1 MSYSDDMIKAIF
13 VKYDK
18 NGDGYISKEELN
30 EVVRE
35 LSFSSS
41 EKEVDEFFA
50 IADTN
55 KDNKLGFDEFSHY
68 VHFQNSELKKVNDVL
83 HLTASALTT
92 IKQLDAVKFPNL
104 GDKSEHHFVVRD
116 SSLNSAEGLAS
127 KLQILFSLGKENKN
141 EDLLK
146 TIDGKLGKEH
156 FLAFKFHVKDKAS
169 VLEKFPELWSA
180 TKEFLRELGSEAAE
194 FLDKTDV
201 DFIEG
206 ADGVFMAFK
215 PKPDTLINN
224 FLNAFNNSTNN
235 LGNLEVAKSL
245 TIASDFDFT
254 NFEDVT
260 FEQLSANRFFIEGCV
275 NSTNQVNALFIPEV
289 RKILSSVNL
298 HKNFA
303 QVSAFISLFCL
314 KSVKSE
320 VIIDTELR
328 AKIFNTLDV
337 KDKDQ
342 KINTANLE
350 SFQKEWEENPT
361 KELLES
367 MEFIKEAIN
376 TLHAANIEGFT
387 LFIQTDNA
395 RVGIHIKANL
405 HKLINRF
412 YPLN

>member
-1 MSYSDDMIKAIF
+1 MSYSDEMIRAIF
-13 VKYDK
+13 TKYDR
-18 NGDGYISKEELN
+18 NGDGFISKEELN
-30 EVVRE
+30 EVVKE
-35 LSFSSS
+35 LSFSAS
-41 EKEVDEFFA
+41 EKEVDEFFV

-55 KDNKLGFDEFSHY
+55 KDNKIGFDEFSHY
-68 VHFQNSELKKVNDVL
+68 VHFQNSELKKINDVL
-83 HLTASALTT
+83 HLTSSALTA
-92 IKQLDAVKFPNL
+92 IKQLDAIKFPNM
-104 GDKSEHHFVVRD
+104 GDKSDHHFVVRD
-116 SSLNSAEGLAS
+116 SSLNSAEGLSS

-169 VLEKFPELWSA
+169 VLEKFPELWSTA
-180 TKEFLRELGSEAAE
+180 KEFLRELGSEALE

-224 FLNAFNNSTNN
+224 FLSTFNSSTSN
-235 LGNLEVAKSL
+235 LGNMEVSKTL
-245 TIASDFDFT
+245 TVASDFDFT

-275 NSTNQVNALFIPEV
+275 NSTNQANALFVPEV
-289 RKILSSVNL
+289 RKILSSTNL

-328 AKIFNTLDV
+328 AKVFNTLDV

-342 KINTANLE
+342 KINSASLE
-350 SFQKEWEENPT
+350 LFQKEWEENPA
-361 KELLES
+361 KELIES
-367 MEFIKEAIN
+367 MEFIKEGIN
-376 TLHAANIEGFT
+376 ALHAANLEGFT
-387 LFIQTDNA
+387 ILIQADNA
-395 RVGIHIKANL
+395 RVGIHLKANL
-405 HKLINRF
+405 HKLINRLF
-412 YPLN
+412 PLN